1 MIAIDVRALCTR
13 EPSGVPHA
21 LFEILDAWPES
32 AHKTVLFSSGA
43 VPPDLPV
50 SLARHSNVRRI
61 HVRAPNKVINALI
74 ASGACSLERL
84 YRVTPHV
91 VWFPNTGFLPRTK
104 ARTVVTVHDL
114 AFHFFPDTYTLF
126 QHARYRITRAR
137 SSMSHADAIIAISQS
152 TARDVRALGAQAP
165 IHIIPHGINI
175 AQFTSV
181 VRPEDTRTLEQL
193 GVQKPYVLFLA
204 TCEPRKNLPS
214 LVEAFDRIAH
224 AHPRLLLVIAGGHG
238 WKRRVLDKTIASA
251 AYRARIRQIG
261 FVKDDVRATL

>member
-1 MIAIDVRALCTR
+1 
-13 EPSGVPHA
+13 
-21 LFEILDAWPES
+21 
-32 AHKTVLFSSGA
+32 
-43 VPPDLPV
+43 
-50 SLARHSNVRRI
+50 
-61 HVRAPNKVINALI
+61 
-74 ASGACSLERL
+74 
-84 YRVTPHV
+84 
-91 VWFPNTGFLPRTK
+91 
-104 ARTVVTVHDL
+104 
-114 AFHFFPDTYTLF
+114 
-126 QHARYRITRAR
+126 
-137 SSMSHADAIIAISQS
+137 MSHADAIIAISQS

-224 AHPRLLLVIAGGHG
+224 AHPHLQLVIAGGHG

-251 AYRARIRQIG
+251 AHRARIRQTG
-261 FVKDDVRATL
+261 FVKDDVRATLLRHAACLCLPSRYEGFGMQMLEAFACKTPVIASNNSSMTEVGEDAALYVRAMNTHELARTIDELLKDTTLREQLTTRGIARLQTYNWRASAQKIHDILASYDARGTV